1 MRRLRYGVAVSLDGF
16 IAGPNGEYDW
26 IIMDPSI
33 DFEGFFKQ
41 FDTLVMGR
49 RTFEVAG
56 GGSAPEM
63 RTIVCSKTLRA
74 GDHPKITITDDA
86 VATVSELKATAGKD
100 IWLFGG
106 GGLFRSL
113 LDAKLV
119 DTIELGV
126 MPIALSQGIP
136 LLPMGE
142 RSPRLRLV
150 ESKVFPSGIV
160 SLNYEIQYGE
170 PSKFKKPKKTKKRH
184 NKSVRPK
191 HA

>member
-1 MRRLRYGVAVSLDGF
+1 MDGF

-33 DFEGFFKQ
+33 DFEGFFKE

-49 RTFEVAG
+49 RTFEFAG
-56 GGSAPEM
+56 GGSSPGM

-74 GDHPKITITDDA
+74 SDHPKITVTDDA
-86 VATVSELKATAGKD
+86 AVTVSGLKATVGKD

-106 GGLFRSL
+106 GMLFRSL

-119 DTIELGV
+119 DTIEIAV
-126 MPIALSQGIP
+126 MPVALSQGIP
-136 LLPMGE
+136 LLPAGE

-150 ESKVFPSGIV
+150 ESKALPTGIV
-160 SLNYEIQYGE
+160 SLSYTIDYSDTGKK
-170 PSKFKKPKKTKKRH
+170 SKIAKKRH
-184 NKSVRPK
+184 NKAPEPSRHPS
-191 HA
+191 HR